1 MCSSSEQQRFPSSL
15 SLATELLWAWRYT
28 LLVAPRVA
36 QREQRSCSLAGI
48 AIFPRICAPEWWH
61 ETRNCVDGVLSD
73 CRQSVFS
80 ALGASYE
87 ILDLRTPWLRV
98 VRMRSHGLVT
108 DFGTLNRAI
117 PFLHRLADRAKVSIV
132 LSGEARFDSREGS
145 RVLQVGDM
153 ASSASAAATEAH
165 SGDLLGVEWN
175 PRALGAAQGSRL
187 DVRRLSHSDTC
198 RIAELAKLL
207 DGPMRFVAVLEL
219 LDSLRAQGLAIGPVC
234 MADLMRS
241 DREACQLQLLQ
252 NALSERLTALHEF
265 PTLEEVSAKLSWD
278 QRRVHR
284 RLARL
289 RETYGIV
296 WLHWRE
302 FVHQARMLRAM
313 QLLTVPT
320 ATTELVARLSGFRS
334 PSALCHAFA
343 KADLPSPGRFASIA
357 SVHGLAGRSDLAA

>member
-1 MCSSSEQQRFPSSL
+1 MAQHVAGSATRCATRSL
-15 SLATELLWAWRYT
+15 G
-28 LLVAPRVA
+28 VAPARTLRFVPEFA
-36 QREQRSCSLAGI
+36 PQRRGTKRAKALLSVL
-48 AIFPRICAPEWWH
+48 
-61 ETRNCVDGVLSD
+61 VDRRYSG
-73 CRQSVFS
+73 FA

-87 ILDLRTPWLRV
+87 VVDLRTPWLRV

-117 PFLHRLADRAKVSIV
+117 PFLHRLTDRSKLSVV
-132 LSGEARFDSREGS
+132 LSGEARFDSRDGS
-145 RVLQVGDM
+145 TVLRAGDL
-153 ASSASAAATEAH
+153 ASCESTLGTEAH
-165 SGDLLGVEWN
+165 SGDLVSVEWN
-175 PRALGAAQGSRL
+175 PRVLGAAQGARL
-187 DVRRLSHSDTC
+187 DVRRLSSSDT
-198 RIAELAKLL
+198 RRVAELADLL
-207 DGPMRFVAVLEL
+207 DGPTAREAVLEL
-219 LDSLRAQGLAIGPVC
+219 LELMRARGFALGRVSL
-234 MADLMRS
+234 ADLTRS

-313 QLLTVPT
+313 QLLTVPA

-343 KADLPSPGRFASIA
+343 KAALPSPGRFATLVSA
-357 SVHGLAGRSDLAA
+357 EGLAGRSALAA